1 MTTRKS
7 AATQMS
13 VALLVASLAVLL
25 IAGCKSTD
33 GGGGEH
39 GHSPGAGPPPFP
51 SVDEIV
57 SELDLAPHQE
67 PAVRAILDA
76 AEEERDAVISVA
88 RQERSHEAM
97 MAARTE
103 LEAIRLVT
111 NTQLEAAL
119 TSEQMEW
126 YREIEREAREKVE
139 AQAAQ
144 MRGRGGGREGMKG
157 PRGGY

>member
-1 MTTRKS
+1 MTRRTR
-7 AATQMS
+7 ATMWTT
-13 VALLVASLAVLL
+13 VALLVAFIV
-25 IAGCKSTD
+25 AGCRSTD
-33 GGGGEH
+33 GGGGERGH
-39 GHSPGAGPPPFP
+39 GPGAGPPPFP

-76 AEEERDAVISVA
+76 AEEERDAVISTA
-88 RQERSHEAM
+88 RQERSREAM
-97 MAARTE
+97 MSARIE
-103 LEAIRLVT
+103 LDAIRLVT

-119 TSEQMEW
+119 TSEQMER
-126 YREIEREAREKVE
+126 YGEIEEEVREKVE

-144 MRGRGGGREGMKG
+144 MRGEGGGREGMKG